1 MSEGLSAGA
10 ETAFAALPPGI
21 VERYI
26 DANGTRTRYLESG
39 SGTPV
44 ILIHGG
50 GAGADSY
57 GNWRRVIPLL
67 AAHHRVIAVDMIGF
81 GRTAK
86 PEGAYSQDLRID
98 HLTAFVEAVALG
110 GPAVLVGNSMGG
122 ATALGV
128 SVRRPDLVRALVL
141 MGSAG
146 LNVEISKELLPIVNY
161 DFTREGMTRLIRA
174 LTNDRFEIDE
184 DLVSYRFA
192 LAAEADT
199 RRAYAAT
206 MGWIKEQGGLF
217 YDEGFIRRVGVPTLV
232 VNGKDDKVVPL
243 ASAFRFLQ
251 LIDDSWGYIIPHCGH
266 WAMIEHPESF
276 AEATLSFIDRR
287 AGGRG

>member
-1 MSEGLSAGA
+1 MSEVSAN
-10 ETAFAALPPGI
+10 TASALAALPPGI
-21 VERYI
+21 VEHYI
-26 DANGTRTRYLESG
+26 DAQGVRTRYLESG

-57 GNWRRVIPLL
+57 GNWRNVIPIL
-67 AAHHRVIAVDMIGF
+67 ARRHRVIAVDMIGF

-86 PEGAYSQDLRID
+86 PEGPYSQDRRID
-98 HLTAFVEAVALG
+98 HLTAFIEALGLG
-110 GPAVLVGNSMGG
+110 GPPVLVGNSMGG

-217 YDEGFIRRVGVPTLV
+217 YDEDFIRRVGVPTLV
-232 VNGKDDKVVPL
+232 VNGKDDKVVPM

-251 LIDDSWGYIIPHCGH
+251 LIDNSWGYIIPHCGH
-266 WAMIEHPESF
+266 WAMIEHPENF
-276 AEATLSFIDRR
+276 AEATLSFIEAR

>member
-1 MSEGLSAGA
+1 MSEGSANSA
-10 ETAFAALPPGI
+10 SALAALPPGI
-21 VERYI
+21 VEHYI
-26 DANGTRTRYLESG
+26 DAKGVRTRYLESG

-57 GNWRRVIPLL
+57 GNWRNVIPAL
-67 AAHHRVIAVDMIGF
+67 ARRHRVIAVDMIGF

-86 PEGAYSQDLRID
+86 PEGTYSQDRRID
-98 HLTAFVEAVALG
+98 HLTDFIEALGLG

-128 SVRRPDLVRALVL
+128 SVHRPDLVRALVL

-217 YDEGFIRRVGVPTLV
+217 YEEDFIRRVGVPTLV
-232 VNGKDDKVVPL
+232 VNGKDDKVVPM

-276 AEATLSFIDRR
+276 AEATLSFIEAR